1 MSNQPT
7 NFVSA
12 IRGGR
17 IVIALI
23 AIAALLAVAGRLV
36 TAAYVEVLW
45 QSQAGYLSAFWRRIA
60 WEWGTRIGAGLVVG
74 VLVYLNLRVA
84 STTLGGIQIRRRFG
98 NLEISEK
105 IPQRYV
111 TWSMLAAAGFLG
123 LWFGATVSAIPGRE
137 TLLAFAA
144 QPWGAVDPILGR
156 DLGFY
161 VFWLPVLERAV
172 AYGLVATFLVFTLAT
187 GGYSATG
194 ALTWVRG
201 KLRAQPVVRVHLGAI
216 LAVFFVLL
224 AARLWL
230 GRYAL
235 LLDGNS
241 EVQAIFGYADAQAR
255 LPALQTLTVISLAA
269 AAATVWGAFKQRA
282 WPIVAS
288 FAAIVVGGIVIGNL
302 YPSLVQSFRV
312 EPNELERESPYIEHS
327 LEFTR
332 RGFGLGDLERR
343 IFSYEGAASVD
354 WTAASEQFMG
364 LPVWNDDALLTTYR
378 EREARFP
385 YYDFARVAI
394 DRYPTPDG
402 VAPVAMSVREV
413 DRVGIQDPNWQNL
426 HLREL
431 YIEGVGVVASLAATR
446 TNEGRPEMLVSGLPP
461 AVRTTSVPVED
472 LALERPQI
480 FFGLLEQ
487 QPYAVVTPGPE
498 QYLAPDGSPGVP
510 GVDFPEGI
518 QLVSGLREA
527 LLAWH
532 FGAVNLIFASELDER
547 SRLVHRRRVEERAL
561 AIAPF
566 LRFPE
571 DPYPVVANGRVMWI
585 LDGFTATDEY
595 PLSAV
600 QDLGLVRRAV
610 RYVRNSVKVTV
621 DAVSGDIDFYR
632 VPVDDPLAD
641 AYERA
646 YPDLFKPIEEM
657 PGELRRHLR
666 YPRALLGLQSRVLL
680 QYHQETARAFHGQQD
695 VWRSPEELGRGS
707 SPVPY
712 APEYAVYR
720 LPGEDPRFQLTTLF
734 TPQGRENLTA
744 VLVARTD
751 DRGVPETILMDIPV
765 EVLGPRQIEAR
776 IEQDPIISE
785 QFSLWRTGG
794 SQVWTGHLHVVPVG
808 RRFVYLEAVF
818 LAAESDAIPELR
830 RFVVSDGERVVM
842 AESLEQAV
850 AVLSG
855 GEADGTVIV
864 AGEEGPAGA
873 AGIAE
878 DSGGGR
884 WPAEALSLLE
894 RAEQS
899 ARGGDWQGFG
909 EALEELRALLE
920 RLGTGEG
927 G

>member
-1 MSNQPT
+1 MSNRPADLLGT
-7 NFVSA
+7 

-17 IVIALI
+17 IIVAII
-23 AIAALLAVAGRLV
+23 AIVALLVVVGRLF
-36 TAAYVEVLW
+36 TAAYVEILW
-45 QSQAGYLSAFWRRIA
+45 QSQAGYLAAFWRRMA

-74 VLVYLNLRVA
+74 ALVYLNLRIA

-111 TWSMLAAAGFLG
+111 TWGMLAAAGFLG

-144 QPWGAVDPILGR
+144 EPWGETDPILGR

-161 VFWLPVLERAV
+161 VFWLPVLERGI
-172 AYGLVATFLVFTLAT
+172 AYALVATFLVFTLAT

-194 ALTWVRG
+194 ALTWMRG
-201 KLRAQPVVRVHLGAI
+201 KLRAQPVVRMHLGTI
-216 LAVFFVLL
+216 LAVFFVLV

-241 EVQAIFGYADAQAR
+241 EVQGIFGFTDAQAS
-255 LPALQTLTVISLAA
+255 LPALQTLTVISLGA
-269 AAATVWGAFKQRA
+269 AAATVWGAFRQRA

-288 FAAIVVGGIVIGNL
+288 FAAVVVGGVVIGNL
-302 YPSLVQSFRV
+302 YPALIQSFRV
-312 EPNELERESPYIEHS
+312 EPNQLERESPYIEHS
-327 LEFTR
+327 MEYTR
-332 RGFGLGDLERR
+332 RAFGLADLERR
-343 IFSYEGAASVD
+343 VYAYDGEAAVD
-354 WTAASEQFMG
+354 WEAAAEQFAG
-364 LPVWNDDALLTTYR
+364 LPVWTSDALLTTYR
-378 EREARFP
+378 ELEARLP
-385 YYDFARVAI
+385 YYEFARVAI
-394 DRYPTPDG
+394 DRYPTSDG
-402 VAPVAMSVREV
+402 VAPVAISVREV
-413 DRVGIQDPNWQNL
+413 DRTGIQDPNWQNL

-431 YIEGVGVVASLAATR
+431 YLEGMGVVASLAATR
-446 TNEGRPEMLVSGLPP
+446 TDEGRPEMLLSGLPP
-461 AVRTTSVPVED
+461 TVRSTSVPVED
-472 LALERPQI
+472 LALARPQI
-480 FFGLLEQ
+480 FFGLLDQE
-487 QPYAVVTPGPE
+487 PYAIVTPGPGD
-498 QYLAPDGSPGVP
+498 YLGPDGSPGEP

-518 QLVSGLREA
+518 ELVSALREA

-532 FGAVNLIFASELDER
+532 FGAVNLIFSSELDER
-547 SRLVHRRRVEERAL
+547 SRLVHRRRVQERAT

-571 DPYPVVANGRVMWI
+571 DPYPVVANGRVVWI

-595 PLSAV
+595 PLSTL
-600 QDLGLVRRAV
+600 QEFGLVRRAV

-646 YPDLFKPIEEM
+646 YPGLFEPVDEM
-657 PGELRRHLR
+657 PEELRRHLR
-666 YPRALLGLQSRVLL
+666 YPRSLLQLQGNVLL
-680 QYHQETARAFHGQQD
+680 QYHQETAGAFHGQQD
-695 VWRSPEELGRGS
+695 VWRSPEELSRGT

-712 APEYAVYR
+712 APEYGVYR
-720 LPGEDPRFQLTTLF
+720 LPGEDPRFQLTTVF
-734 TPQGRENLTA
+734 APEGRENLTA
-744 VLVARTD
+744 ILVARTD
-751 DRGVPETILMDIPV
+751 DRGTPETILMDIPV

-776 IEQDPIISE
+776 IEQDPVISE

-808 RRFVYLEAVF
+808 QRLVYVEAVF

-842 AESLEQAV
+842 TESLEQAV
-850 AVLSG
+850 AMMSG
-855 GEADGTVIV
+855 VD
-864 AGEEGPAGA
+864 AGA
-873 AGIAE
+873 AGGAGYPQAGVE
-878 DSGGGR
+878 GAGLPTGAAAAR

-894 RAEQS
+894 RAEQR
-899 ARGGDWQGFG
+899 AREGDWQGFG
-909 EALEELRALLE
+909 EALDELRALLE
-920 RLGTGEG
+920 RIGAG
-927 G
+927 GGG